1 MQMNARLDFAR
12 RCHSSSLLVNICSA
26 IGCLRR
32 GSWKILLFT
41 SVSIMGN
48 SFVFVDVSM
57 EIVHGKFTSGN
68 GGHTR
73 ISVLPR

>member
-1 MQMNARLDFAR
+1 
-12 RCHSSSLLVNICSA
+12 
-26 IGCLRR
+26 
-32 GSWKILLFT
+32 
-41 SVSIMGN
+41 MGN

-73 ISVLPR
+73 ISVLPGKKNFVAAVNRPCVTTANRKMVILL

>member
-1 MQMNARLDFAR
+1 MHDLISRAGVIQVPCL
-12 RCHSSSLLVNICSA
+12 SSSAQRLVVYLGVLEKSCF
-26 IGCLRR
+26 
-32 GSWKILLFT
+32 FT
-41 SVSIMGN
+41 SVSVMGN

-68 GGHTR
+68 GGHSR

>member
-1 MQMNARLDFAR
+1 MHDLISRAGVIQVPCLSTSAQRL
-12 RCHSSSLLVNICSA
+12 VV
-26 IGCLRR
+26 
-32 GSWKILLFT
+32 
-41 SVSIMGN
+41 SVMGN

-57 EIVHGKFTSGN
+57 EIVHGKFTSEN